1 MFRLKAAKALAIGSI
16 AALAL
21 AGCSSTSDDKPAAG
35 GDTKGGLISLVT
47 SPLDNPYWT
56 TEANTVK
63 SEGEKLG
70 YKVNVASHN
79 QDPKKESDLID
90 TAISNK
96 SVAIVLDPAGADSSI
111 GNVKKATDAGIP
123 VFLVNAEIN
132 ESGIAKAQL
141 VSNNAQ
147 GAVLGAQQFVEAM
160 GSTGKYVEIKGLS
173 TDTNAEVRSSGYASV
188 LGQYPDMELVQQ
200 ETADWDQKKGF
211 DKMQLMLQAHPDI
224 TGVISGNDQ
233 MALGAIAALKQAGML
248 DKVVVGGFDGAPDAV
263 NAVGAGEMA
272 YTVVQPVVDFSTAV
286 VEQIDSYLKTGKTG
300 VDNEKQSFDCFL
312 VTKDTASEWVDFQHK
327 G

>member
-263 NAVGAGEMA
+263 TAVGAGEMA

>member
-1 MFRLKAAKALAIGSI
+1 MFRSKAAKALAIGAL
-16 AALAL
+16 AALTLSGCA
-21 AGCSSTSDDKPAAG
+21 AGGSDKPADG
-35 GDTKGGLISLVT
+35 KDTKGGLISLVT

-63 SEGEKLG
+63 AEGEKLG
-70 YKVNVASHN
+70 YKVNISSHA

-111 GNVKKATDAGIP
+111 GNVRRATDAGIP

-132 ESGIAKAQL
+132 TSGLAKAQL

-147 GAVLGAQQFVEAM
+147 GAVLGAQQFVQAM
-160 GSTGKYVEIKGLS
+160 GNSGKYVELKGLS
-173 TDTNAEVRSSGYASV
+173 TDTNAEVRSTGYASV
-188 LGQYPDMELVQQ
+188 LGQFPELELVQQ

-224 TGVISGNDQ
+224 KGVISGNDQ

-248 DKVVVGGFDGAPDAV
+248 DRVVVGGFDGAPDAV
-263 NAVGAGEMA
+263 TAVGAGELA

-286 VEQIDSYLKTGKTG
+286 VKQIDEFLKTGKTG
-300 VDNEKQSFDCFL
+300 VKDEKQSFDCFL
-312 VTKDTASEWVDFQHK
+312 VTKETASEWVDFQRK